1 MILVAGGTGH
11 LGRVLVSRLTAK
23 GCSVRVLTRYPERA
37 SEMRGVELVQGDVF
51 DRSSIASAMTGVT
64 QVVSA
69 ITGFGPGGKGP
80 RDVDQRGNLTLIR
93 AAEQVGVRRFVLVS
107 MRGARADHP
116 MQLLR
121 AKHAAEAALR
131 SSALSWTIVRPTIF
145 MELWVEIIGRALI
158 ESGTAIVFGSG
169 ENAVNFVSV
178 RDVAEVIEVALAG
191 DLAMQAVDVGGPENV
206 SLNDVVRA
214 LAVSAGRR
222 PKARHVP
229 VPVLNLARLAL
240 LPVRPDISGLVH
252 AGISM
257 TWPEMAFDDDD
268 LRARFPQ
275 LRPRRL
281 SEVAEALVQGQPAA
295 TRRGSLHKDSAK
307 Q

>member
-11 LGRVLVSRLTAK
+11 LGRELVSRLTET
-23 GCSVRVLTRYPERA
+23 GCRVRVLTRHPERA
-37 SEMRGVELVQGDVF
+37 PEMQGVELVRGDVS
-51 DRSSIASAMTGVT
+51 DRSSMSSAMAGVT

-69 ITGFGPGGKGP
+69 ITGFGPGGQGP
-80 RDVDQRGNLTLIR
+80 RVVDQRGNLNLIR
-93 AAEQVGVRRFVLVS
+93 AAEQGHVRRFVLVS

-121 AKHAAEAALR
+121 EKYNAEAALR
-131 SSALSWTIVRPTIF
+131 TSALSWTIVRPTIF

-158 ESGTAIVFGSG
+158 ESGTATVFGSG

-178 RDVAEVIEVALAG
+178 KDVAQVIESALAG
-191 DLAMQAVDVGGPENV
+191 DLPMQTVDVGGPENL

-214 LAVSAGRR
+214 VADRAGRR
-222 PKARHVP
+222 PKARRVP
-229 VPVLNLARLAL
+229 VPVLSLARLAL
-240 LPVRPDISGLVH
+240 LRIRPDIAGLVH

-257 TWPEMAFDDDD
+257 TWREMAFEDDH

-281 SEVAEALVQGQPAA
+281 SEVTEELVLGHR
-295 TRRGSLHKDSAK
+295 TLRSSLHEDSVK
-307 Q
+307 L